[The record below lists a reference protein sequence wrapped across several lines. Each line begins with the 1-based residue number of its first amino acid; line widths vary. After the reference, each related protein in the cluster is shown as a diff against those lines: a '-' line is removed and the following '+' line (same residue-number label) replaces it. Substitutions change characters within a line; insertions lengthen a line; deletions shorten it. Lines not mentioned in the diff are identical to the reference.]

1 VKRQTELDV
10 ASVTR
15 SDHRAKGPWPVE
27 RGRATLVAVGNDAD
41 TPSGLS
47 LRIPQP
53 ARGRQP
59 ADRVRY
65 ISKAGEMKKPALD
78 EKVERVALMRKQLV
92 RVLDDDG
99 QAVGEW
105 VPDLSVEDKVDGLRD
120 MMTVRTFDARML
132 RAHRQGKIS
141 FYMQAL
147 GEEAVACGQQ
157 RALRPG
163 DMHFPTYRQQGLLI
177 ASGYPIV
184 QMMNQILSNEMDPLK
199 GRQLPVL
206 YSAKSHGYFTISGNL
221 ATQYPQ
227 AVGWAMAS
235 AMRGDT
241 AIASAWIGEGASA
254 ENDFHA
260 ALVMASTYQA
270 PVILNVVNNHWAI
283 STPEDFARG
292 ASATFAD
299 RGYGFSIPAIR
310 VDGNDYLAAYAA
322 SQWAAERARSNLG
335 PTLLEWITL
344 RRGAHSTSDD
354 PSVYR
359 PEHESEQFPLGDP
372 IDRMKRHLVA
382 LGEWDDERHAALQ
395 QEIDETIEA
404 AFAEADSHGSVKSG
418 VVPSPSTMFD
428 DVYAEL
434 PRHLQEQCEQV
445 RELEGGV

>member
-1 VKRQTELDV
+1 
-10 ASVTR
+10 
-15 SDHRAKGPWPVE
+15 
-27 RGRATLVAVGNDAD
+27 
-41 TPSGLS
+41 
-47 LRIPQP
+47 
-53 ARGRQP
+53 
-59 ADRVRY
+59 
-65 ISKAGEMKKPALD
+65 MKKPDLD
-78 EKVERVALMRKQLV
+78 EKVERVALMRKQMV

-99 QAVGEW
+99 RAVGEW
-105 VPDLSVEDKVDGLRD
+105 VPDLSFDDKLTGLRD
-120 MMTVRTFDARML
+120 MMTVRAFDARML

-147 GEEAVACGQQ
+147 GEEAIACSQK

-177 ASGYPIV
+177 AGGYPIV
-184 QMMNQILSNEMDPLK
+184 QMMNQILSNEHDPLK

-206 YSAKSHGYFTISGNL
+206 YSAKSHGFFSISGNL
-221 ATQYPQ
+221 ATQFPQ

-241 AIASAWIGEGASA
+241 AIASAWIGEGSSA

-270 PVILNVVNNHWAI
+270 PVILNIVNNHWAI

-322 SQWAAERARSNLG
+322 SQWAEQRARSNLG

-359 PEHESEQFPLGDP
+359 PDHESEQFPLGDP
-372 IDRMKRHLVA
+372 IDRLKQHLVVD
-382 LGEWDDERHAALQ
+382 GDWDDERHAALE
-395 QEIDETIEA
+395 QEIA
-404 AFAEADSHGSVKSG
+404 AEIDAALAEADSHGSVKSG
-418 VVPSPSTMFD
+418 VVPSASTMFD

-434 PRHLQEQCEQV
+434 PRHLREQRDQV
-445 RELEGGV
+445 GE

>member
-1 VKRQTELDV
+1 MANDEHV
-10 ASVTR
+10 A
-15 SDHRAKGPWPVE
+15 PP
-27 RGRATLVAVGNDAD
+27 
-41 TPSGLS
+41 GLR
-47 LRIPQP
+47 LPIPQP
-53 ARGRQP
+53 ARGHQP

-65 ISKAGEMKKPALD
+65 VSKAGEMKRPALD

-99 QAVGEW
+99 AAVGEW
-105 VPDLSVEDKVDGLRD
+105 VPDLSVEAKLAGLRD
-120 MMTVRTFDARML
+120 MLTVRTFDARML

-147 GEEAVACGQQ
+147 GEEAIACAQQ

-163 DMHFPTYRQQGLLI
+163 DMHFPTYRQQGLLV
-177 ASGYPIV
+177 AAGYPIV
-184 QMMNQILSNEMDPLK
+184 QMMNQILSNELDPLK

-206 YSAKSHGYFTISGNL
+206 YSAKSHGFFSISGNL

-235 AMRGDT
+235 ALRGDT
-241 AIASAWIGEGASA
+241 AIASAWIGEGSTA
-254 ENDFHA
+254 ESDFHT
-260 ALVMASTYQA
+260 ALVFASTYQA
-270 PVILNVVNNHWAI
+270 PVILNIVNNHWAI

-359 PEHESEQFPLGDP
+359 PDHESEQFPLGDP
-372 IDRMKRHLVA
+372 VDRLRDHLVA
-382 LGEWDDERHAALQ
+382 LGEWDADRHAALQ
-395 QEIDETIEA
+395 AEVTAEVEQ

-418 VVPSPSTMFD
+418 AVPSPATMFD
-428 DVYAEL
+428 DVYHEL
-434 PRHLQEQCEQV
+434 PRHLRDQRAQLCD
-445 RELEGGV
+445 GMGA

>member
-1 VKRQTELDV
+1 
-10 ASVTR
+10 
-15 SDHRAKGPWPVE
+15 
-27 RGRATLVAVGNDAD
+27 
-41 TPSGLS
+41 
-47 LRIPQP
+47 
-53 ARGRQP
+53 
-59 ADRVRY
+59 
-65 ISKAGEMKKPALD
+65 MKKPDLD
-78 EKVERVALMRKQLV
+78 EKVERVALMRKQMV

-105 VPDLSVEDKVDGLRD
+105 VPDLSIDDKIAGLRD
-120 MMTVRTFDARML
+120 MMTVRAFDARML

-147 GEEAVACGQQ
+147 GEEAIACSQQ
-157 RALRPG
+157 RALQPD

-177 ASGYPIV
+177 AAGYPLV
-184 QMMNQILSNEMDPLK
+184 QMMNQILSNELDPLK

-206 YSAKSHGYFTISGNL
+206 YSAKSHGFFSISGNL

-235 AMRGDT
+235 ALRGDT
-241 AIASAWIGEGASA
+241 AIASAWIGEGSTA

-270 PVILNVVNNHWAI
+270 PVILNIVNNHWAI

-322 SQWAAERARSNLG
+322 SQWAEQRARANLG

-359 PEHESEQFPLGDP
+359 PDHETEDFPLGDP
-372 IDRMKRHLVA
+372 IDRLKQHLVA
-382 LGEWDDERHAALQ
+382 LGEWDDDRHTALREQ
-395 QEIDETIEA
+395 ITADIDA
-404 AFAEADSHGSVKSG
+404 AFADADSHGSVKSG
-418 VVPSPSTMFD
+418 AVPDPTTMFD

-434 PRHLQEQCEQV
+434 PRHLREQREQV
-445 RELEGGV
+445 GE